1 MKKYIFILTFI
12 IPVFVF
18 TSCTE
23 SDDEFFASTTL
34 TANDLIEVSLTG
46 DEVTI
51 SSNIPR
57 ILPQAT
63 NPFDIFL
70 TSTSRKMFFNYTI
83 QKKNSNNVWEYI
95 TPSNI
100 VLLNGENQTGS
111 YISGIAILDALDT
124 TYEYESKI
132 TLTTGQYRI
141 SFDPEIVTLNAQ
153 NAVMVTVKTSVTGI
167 PNNMLEFTIN

>member
-1 MKKYIFILTFI
+1 
-12 IPVFVF
+12 
-18 TSCTE
+18 
-23 SDDEFFASTTL
+23 
-34 TANDLIEVSLTG
+34 
-46 DEVTI
+46 
-51 SSNIPR
+51 
-57 ILPQAT
+57 
-63 NPFDIFL
+63 
-70 TSTSRKMFFNYTI
+70 MFFNYTI

-111 YISGIAILDALDT
+111 YISGIAVLDAIDT

>member
-46 DEVTI
+46 DEVTV

-57 ILPQAT
+57 ILPQTT

-83 QKKNSNNVWEYI
+83 
-95 TPSNI
+95 
-100 VLLNGENQTGS
+100 
-111 YISGIAILDALDT
+111 
-124 TYEYESKI
+124 
-132 TLTTGQYRI
+132 
-141 SFDPEIVTLNAQ
+141 
-153 NAVMVTVKTSVTGI
+153 
-167 PNNMLEFTIN
+167 